1 MREFLNDVFMAAGY
15 FLFAGVI
22 CTIGYFMLLI
32 IAVYFQHSSNIQ
44 NLTFNF

>member
-32 IAVYFQHSSNIQ
+32 IAVYFRSNIQ

>member
-22 CTIGYFMLLI
+22 CTIGDFMLLI
-32 IAVYFQHSSNIQ
+32 IAVYFQQ
-44 NLTFNF
+44 Q